1 MSIAADD
8 VKLDYVSIREA
19 RNMSG
24 LRMVLGAFAL
34 PAPWHESCKN
44 IYYVKGLEFTPV
56 RSANE
61 GASDLEIGMNDS
73 QSELIEWTAQSSAPV
88 VIWNDERPRSLWND
102 QLFLAERL
110 SPEPPLIPTATED
123 RIRMFGLANELLG
136 ENGLLYTKRF
146 FMVGPQI
153 DALPEDSPMRGLLAF
168 LGQKYGYS
176 EELLATATDRV
187 VGILDTL
194 DAQLAAQRSAGKR
207 YLIGDQLSAL
217 DIYWASSCGFLDPM
231 PEDRC
236 PMFTEFRTP
245 LLYGCPNADIDAALT
260 NALREHRDFIYE
272 EHLQLP
278 MVF

>member
-1 MSIAADD
+1 
-8 VKLDYVSIREA
+8 
-19 RNMSG
+19 MSG
-24 LRMVLGAFAL
+24 LRMVVGAFPI

-44 IYYVKGLEFTPV
+44 IYYVKGLDYIRV
-56 RSANE
+56 RSSNE
-61 GASDLEIGMNDS
+61 GESDLMLGMNNS
-73 QSELIEWTAQSSAPV
+73 QSELIEWTAQPSAPV

-110 SPEPPLIPTATED
+110 SSEPPLIPAATED

-153 DALPEDSPMRGLLAF
+153 DTLPEDSPMRGLFAF

-176 EELLATATDRV
+176 EARLATATDRV
-187 VGILDTL
+187 VGVLNTL
-194 DAQLAAQRSAGKR
+194 DAQLASQRAAGKR
-207 YLIGDQLSAL
+207 YFIGDQLSAL
-217 DIYWASSCGFLDPM
+217 DIYWASACGFLAPM

-236 PMFTEFRTP
+236 PMVSDFRVP
-245 LLYGCPNADIDAALT
+245 LLYGCPNAEIESALSSALT
-260 NALREHRDFIYE
+260 DHRDFIYE
-272 EHLQLP
+272 EYLQLP